1 MSLSFPQ
8 KAVTNKQARSK
19 RERSGITQQRSQHGT
34 HRGAVTQRFQRSSP
48 HTRAPP
54 YHLSFATELF
64 LGFVLFLL
72 ALGYLY
78 EALEFL
84 VTIWELTLFAPL

>member
-1 MSLSFPQ
+1 
-8 KAVTNKQARSK
+8 
-19 RERSGITQQRSQHGT
+19 
-34 HRGAVTQRFQRSSP
+34 VTQRFQRSSP
-48 HTRAPP
+48 HTHAPP
-54 YHLSFATELF
+54 YHLSLATELF

>member
-1 MSLSFPQ
+1 
-8 KAVTNKQARSK
+8 
-19 RERSGITQQRSQHGT
+19 
-34 HRGAVTQRFQRSSP
+34 VTQRFQRSSP
-48 HTRAPP
+48 RAHAPP
-54 YHLSFATELF
+54 YHLSLATELF

>member
-1 MSLSFPQ
+1 MAQLGPAPEQALGSLL
-8 KAVTNKQARSK
+8 
-19 RERSGITQQRSQHGT
+19 
-34 HRGAVTQRFQRSSP
+34 GALAPDLRHEGPPEEPGSRAGSP
-48 HTRAPP
+48 RTRAAGKGARKAP
-54 YHLSFATELF
+54 FTTELF

>member
-1 MSLSFPQ
+1 MKGAR
-8 KAVTNKQARSK
+8 KAPFT
-19 RERSGITQQRSQHGT
+19 
-34 HRGAVTQRFQRSSP
+34 
-48 HTRAPP
+48 
-54 YHLSFATELF
+54 TELF

>member
-1 MSLSFPQ
+1 VGRGASFPPV
-8 KAVTNKQARSK
+8 AVAATA
-19 RERSGITQQRSQHGT
+19 E
-34 HRGAVTQRFQRSSP
+34 VP
-48 HTRAPP
+48 L
-54 YHLSFATELF
+54 LSTTELF